1 MKGVARL
8 IGWRDLRAALS
19 STSGY
24 GMLAGFLA
32 LTGWSFAELLR
43 RNEGGFV
50 SAQAIWGMSVAPWL
64 PFLAAAATMRLF
76 AEERQTGTLETLLT
90 APVRAHDL
98 VLGKFCAA
106 LALVGAGI
114 LLALLQVT
122 VLRQG
127 APRMDGAFS
136 MAGLAAAALLLF
148 LQAAA
153 WTAIGTFASLQAGQ
167 QAAAGVLTVLCIGAP
182 YALYAGLLAWIPKMP
197 HGVWRWPPLGHVSD
211 AATGLFALA
220 PPVLYSSVAWCVL
233 FICVRL
239 IEARDVRTR

>member
-1 MKGVARL
+1 MKSVAHL

-19 STSGY
+19 GTAGY

-50 SAQAIWGMSVAPWL
+50 SAQAIWGMAVAPWI
-64 PFLAAAATMRLF
+64 PALAAAATMRLF

-90 APVRAHDL
+90 ASVRAYDI
-98 VLGKFCAA
+98 VIGKFSAA
-106 LALVGAGI
+106 LTLVGAGI
-114 LLALLQVT
+114 LLALLPVF
-122 VLRQG
+122 VLRHMT
-127 APRMDGAFS
+127 PRMDGDFS
-136 MAGLAAAALLLF
+136 AVGMVSATVLLF

-153 WTAIGTFASLQAGQ
+153 WTAIGTFASLLAKQ
-167 QAAAGVLTVLCIGAP
+167 QAAAGVLTVVCIGAP
-182 YALYAGLLAWIPKMP
+182 YALYAGVLAWSPKLQ
-197 HGVWRWPPLGHVSD
+197 HNIWQWPPLADVAD

-220 PPVLYSSVAWCVL
+220 PLVLYISVAWCVL

-239 IEARDVRTR
+239 VEARDLQTR

>member
-8 IGWRDLRAALS
+8 IWWRDLRAALS
-19 STSGY
+19 GTAGY

-43 RNEGGFV
+43 RNEGGFA
-50 SAQAIWGMSVAPWL
+50 SAQAIWGMAVAPWL
-64 PFLAAAATMRLF
+64 PALAAAATMRLF

-90 APVRAHDL
+90 APVRAYDV
-98 VLGKFCAA
+98 VLGKFSAA
-106 LALVGAGI
+106 LSLVCTGI
-114 LLALLQVT
+114 FLSLLQVHI
-122 VLRQG
+122 LRHV
-127 APRMDGAFS
+127 APRMDGEFS
-136 MAGLAAAALLLF
+136 IAGMISATVLLF

-153 WTAIGTFASLQAGQ
+153 WTAIGTFASLMARQ

-182 YALYAGLLAWIPKMP
+182 YAAYAGLLAWMP
-197 HGVWRWPPLGHVSD
+197 RMRQSVWQWPPLGDVAD

-220 PPVLYSSVAWCVL
+220 PLVLYISVTWCVL

-239 IEARDVRTR
+239 VEARDLRTR

>member
-1 MKGVARL
+1 MRSVAHL
-8 IGWRDLRAALS
+8 IGWRELRAALS
-19 STSGY
+19 STAGY

-32 LTGWSFAELLR
+32 LSGWSFVELLR

-50 SAQAIWGMSVAPWL
+50 SAQAIWGMAVAPWL
-64 PFLAAAATMRLF
+64 PALAAAATMRLF

-90 APVRAHDL
+90 APVRAQDV

-106 LALVGAGI
+106 LSLSVAGI
-114 LLALLQVT
+114 LLALLQVSA
-122 VLRQG
+122 LRHL

-136 MAGLAAAALLLF
+136 AAGMVSATVLLV

-153 WTAIGTFASLQAGQ
+153 WTAIGTLASLLAKQ

-182 YALYAGLLAWIPKMP
+182 YALYAGVLAWMP
-197 HGVWRWPPLGHVSD
+197 RMQHSFWQWPPLADVAD

-220 PPVLYSSVAWCVL
+220 PLVLYVSVAWCVL
-233 FICVRL
+233 FLCVRL
-239 IEARDVRTR
+239 VEARDLRTR